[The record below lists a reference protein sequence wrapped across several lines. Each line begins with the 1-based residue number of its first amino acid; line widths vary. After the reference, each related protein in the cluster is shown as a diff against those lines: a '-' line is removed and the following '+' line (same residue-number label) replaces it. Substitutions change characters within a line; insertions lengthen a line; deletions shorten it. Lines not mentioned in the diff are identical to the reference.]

1 MSILDRFRLDGQVA
15 VVTGSGRGIG
25 EGIAAGLAEAGASVV
40 VAARRTHEIE
50 AVAETIRAAGG
61 QAMALTTDFLEVD
74 QIEALADAT
83 VAEFGK
89 LTIWVNNVGGAQDRT
104 ARTILGTPEKAW
116 DNQIALNLKS
126 VWAGARAANRVMGE
140 EGGVI
145 VNISSAA
152 ARQPSPMNGPY
163 AAAKFGVNSLTMTL
177 AAELAPRVR
186 VVGVSPGPIP
196 TEVMI
201 EYTGMSEEQL
211 RQGLGSMLPLQRI
224 GEPEDVAAAVVY
236 LASPAASWVTGATLS
251 VTGGS

>member
-25 EGIAAGLAEAGASVV
+25 EGIAIGLAEAGAAVV
-40 VAARRTHEIE
+40 LAARRTHEIE
-50 AVAETIRAAGG
+50 AVAEKVRAAGG
-61 QAMALTTDFLEVD
+61 QALARTTDFLEVD
-74 QIEALADAT
+74 QIEALADAA

-116 DNQIALNLKS
+116 DNQVDLNLKS
-126 VWAGARAANRVMGE
+126 VWAGARAASRAMGE

-152 ARQPSPMNGPY
+152 ATKPSPMNGPY

-177 AAELAPRVR
+177 AAELAPTVR
-186 VVGVSPGPIP
+186 VVGV
-196 TEVMI
+196 
-201 EYTGMSEEQL
+201 
-211 RQGLGSMLPLQRI
+211 
-224 GEPEDVAAAVVY
+224 
-236 LASPAASWVTGATLS
+236 AS
-251 VTGGS
+251 

>member
-1 MSILDRFRLDGQVA
+1 MSILDQFRLDGQVA

-25 EGIAAGLAEAGASVV
+25 EGIAVGLAEAGAAVV
-40 VAARRTHEIE
+40 VAARRTNEIE
-50 AVAETIRAAGG
+50 AVAEKVQVAGG
-61 QAMALTTDFLEVD
+61 QALARTTDFLEVD
-74 QIEALADAT
+74 QIEALADAA

-116 DNQIALNLKS
+116 DNQIDLNLKS
-126 VWAGARAANRVMGE
+126 VWAGAKAANRAMGE

-145 VNISSAA
+145 VNISSSAA
-152 ARQPSPMNGPY
+152 TKPSPMNGPY

-186 VVGVSPGPIP
+186 VVGISPGGVP
-196 TEVMI
+196 TEVLM
-201 EYTGMSEEQL
+201 EYSGLSEQEL
-211 RQGLGSMLPLQRI
+211 RERGGANVPLGRM
-224 GEPEDVAAAVVY
+224 GEPEDIAAAVVY
-236 LASPAASWVTGATLS
+236 LTSPAASWVTGTTLS

>member
-1 MSILDRFRLDGQVA
+1 MSILDRFRLDGHVA

-25 EGIAAGLAEAGASVV
+25 EGIAVALAEAGAAVV
-40 VAARRTHEIE
+40 VAARRTAEIE
-50 AVAETIRAAGG
+50 AVAERIRAGG
-61 QAMALTTDFLEVD
+61 GRALARTTDFLSVEET
-74 QIEALADAT
+74 EALADTT

-104 ARTILGTPEKAW
+104 ARTILGTPEPAW

-126 VWAGARAANRVMGE
+126 VWAGARAASRVMGD

-152 ARQPSPMNGPY
+152 ATNPSPMNGPY

-177 AAELAPRVR
+177 AAELAPRIR
-186 VVGVSPGPIP
+186 VVGVSPGPVP

-201 EYTGMSEEQL
+201 EYTGASEEQL
-211 RQGLGSMLPLQRI
+211 RAGIGSQVPLGRI

-236 LASPAASWVTGATLS
+236 LTSPAASWVTGTTLS
-251 VTGGS
+251 VTGGM